1 MDRQKECNHN
11 NGKIILRSR
20 SSQQANVKGSFF
32 SGSTHNDCIIER
44 EIEEEKT

>member
-32 SGSTHNDCIIER
+32 LVAPTMIVLLR
-44 EIEEEKT
+44 EK